1 MDIINWIWNNS
12 TEILLAIT
20 SLVTA
25 ASIIVKMT
33 PSEKDDLAVGKVM
46 KWVEYIALNKDK
58 LKK

>member
-25 ASIIVKMT
+25 ASIIVRMT
-33 PSEKDDLAVGKVM
+33 PSVKDDEAVGKVM
-46 KWVEYIALNKDK
+46 KWVEWVALNKDR

>member
-25 ASIIVKMT
+25 ASIIVRMT
-33 PSEKDDLAVGKVM
+33 PSVKDDEIVGKVM
-46 KWVEYIALNKDK
+46 KWVEYVALNKDK